1 MNDADRLRHLVVKFL
16 RLETIAEALYRQHA
30 HAVSLE
36 VRPVFEHFATVEARH
51 REIFERYYT
60 TIYGLTLPTFHFS
73 TFGARFIAEVLHLFG
88 QGPILR
94 FECWIE
100 RLAIADYTQALEW
113 IEEPSMR
120 KLIHDVLK
128 DETQHLPFTEALL
141 VFRED
146 EEEHIQKMKKLL
158 TSEL

>member
-16 RLETIAEALYRQHA
+16 RLETIAEALYRQHV
-30 HAVSLE
+30 HAISVE
-36 VRPVFEHFATVEARH
+36 ARPLFERFVTVEAHH
-51 REIFERYYT
+51 RQIFEHYYT
-60 TIYGLTLPTFHFS
+60 TIYGLPLPTFHIS
-73 TFGARFIAEVLHLFG
+73 TFCACLIAEILHLFG

-100 RLAIADYTQALEW
+100 GLAIADYTQALEW

-120 KLIHDVLK
+120 KLIHEVLK
-128 DETQHLPFTEALL
+128 DEQQHLPFTEALL

-146 EEEHIQKMKKLL
+146 EEEHIQKMIKLQNPE
-158 TSEL
+158 S